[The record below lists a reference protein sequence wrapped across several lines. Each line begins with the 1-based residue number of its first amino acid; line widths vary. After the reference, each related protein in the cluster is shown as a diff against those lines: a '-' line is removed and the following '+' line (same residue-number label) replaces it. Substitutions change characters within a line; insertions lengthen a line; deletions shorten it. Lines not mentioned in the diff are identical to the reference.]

1 MINMTCAKIQLFKL
15 QTQLLEVSCA
25 DPYIYKAMCFNFG
38 LNPIRVTTDVPSDI
52 DPATSHLQTKR
63 QFVTLISCDLEPD
76 TNMTTFQKI
85 FVFAGLDPYIFNTES
100 SV

>member
-1 MINMTCAKIQLFKL
+1 MTCAKIQLFKL

-25 DPYIYKAMCFNFG
+25 DPYIYKAMCFKFG

-76 TNMTTFQKI
+76 ITMPIPCKI
-85 FVFAGLDPYIFNTES
+85 FILTDVSPGIFKLYGS
-100 SV
+100 D